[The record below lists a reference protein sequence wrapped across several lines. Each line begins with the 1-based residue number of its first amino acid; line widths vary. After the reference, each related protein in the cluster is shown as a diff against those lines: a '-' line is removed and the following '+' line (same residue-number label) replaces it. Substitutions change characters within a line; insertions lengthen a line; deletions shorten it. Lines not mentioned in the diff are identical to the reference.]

1 MNLLQSWDRY
11 FCYLWAMLRNLLLIL
26 IISGVSTVFVRSQTI
41 IKTSDLFKKTD
52 ANSQS
57 GQLNVYQDPAL
68 DTLISRYIY
77 SYKNL
82 EEKNGYAGMEGWRI
96 QIFNSSSRNA
106 KVDAGNI
113 LQEFLNKFPEIK
125 YPELKYY
132 TQFALPNYY
141 KVRVGNFRTKT
152 EATKLYLLISKA
164 FPDAY
169 IVPDIINFPDTK

>member
-1 MNLLQSWDRY
+1 MNLLQSWDKY
-11 FCYLWAMLRNLLLIL
+11 FCYLCNMLRKLLFIL
-26 IISGVSTVFVRSQTI
+26 IISGVSTLLVRSQSI
-41 IKTSDLFKKTD
+41 IKTADLFKKTD

-57 GQLNVYQDPAL
+57 GQLNIYQDPAL
-68 DTLISRYIY
+68 DTLISRYIL
-77 SYKNL
+77 SYKS
-82 EEKNGYAGMEGWRI
+82 AGMEGWRI

-106 KVDAGNI
+106 KVEAGNI
-113 LQEFLNKFPEIK
+113 LQEFLNRFPEIK
-125 YPELKYY
+125 YPELKSY

-169 IVPDIINFPDTK
+169 LVPDIINFPDTK

>member
-1 MNLLQSWDRY
+1 MFRKLLFILVISGIS
-11 FCYLWAMLRNLLLIL
+11 ALIL
-26 IISGVSTVFVRSQTI
+26 RSQPI
-41 IKTSDLFKKTD
+41 IKTTDLFKSTEL
-52 ANSQS
+52 NSNT
-57 GQLNVYQDPAL
+57 GQLNIFQDPAL

-77 SYKNL
+77 GFKSF
-82 EEKNGYAGMEGWRI
+82 EERNGYAGMEGWRI
-96 QIFNSSSRNA
+96 QIYSSSTRNA
-106 KVDAGNI
+106 KVESGNI
-113 LQEFLNKFPEIK
+113 LQDFLNKFPESK

-132 TQFALPNYY
+132 TQFAVPNYY

>member
-1 MNLLQSWDRY
+1 MNLLRSWDKY
-11 FCYLWAMLRNLLLIL
+11 FCYLCNMLRKLLYIL
-26 IISGVSTVFVRSQTI
+26 LISGVSTVFVRSQSI
-41 IKTSDLFKKTD
+41 IKTADLFKKTD
-52 ANSQS
+52 ANSQA
-57 GQLNVYQDPAL
+57 GQLKIYQDPAL
-68 DTLISRYIY
+68 DTLISRYIIRY
-77 SYKNL
+77 RSL
-82 EEKNGYAGMEGWRI
+82 EGNGAGMEGWRI

-106 KVDAGNI
+106 KVEAGNI

-125 YPELKYY
+125 YPELKSY

-169 IVPDIINFPDTK
+169 IVPDFINFPDTN